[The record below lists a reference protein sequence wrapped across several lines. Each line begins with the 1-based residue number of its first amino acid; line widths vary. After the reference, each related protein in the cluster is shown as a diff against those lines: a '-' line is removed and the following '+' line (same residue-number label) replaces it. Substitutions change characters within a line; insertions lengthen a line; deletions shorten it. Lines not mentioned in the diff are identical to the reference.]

1 MLGNTYESSLRPI
14 TKAPFTQQFLC
25 DNFYVTIIFAENWR
39 VSFWWQIKIVTYRK
53 LSV

>member
-25 DNFYVTIIFAENWR
+25 DNIIFAENWR
-39 VSFWWQIKIVTYRK
+39 VSF
-53 LSV
+53 